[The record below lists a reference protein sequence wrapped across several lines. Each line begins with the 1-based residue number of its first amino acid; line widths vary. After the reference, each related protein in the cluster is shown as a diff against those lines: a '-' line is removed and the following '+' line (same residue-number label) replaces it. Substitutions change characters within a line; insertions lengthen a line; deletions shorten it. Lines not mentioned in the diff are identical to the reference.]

1 MCVAV
6 SLHNGMLPGWCL
18 YLSDSNLGPALP
30 AGCTPALFCLFA
42 SGTSLTQWAVVARDE
57 SLSDASEH
65 IFLRPLQ
72 CV

>member
-30 AGCTPALFCLFA
+30 AGRTPALFRLTA
-42 SGTSLTQWAVVARDE
+42 SAAWAREKLLHVGFPSGIIR
-57 SLSDASEH
+57 
-65 IFLRPLQ
+65 
-72 CV
+72 